1 MKAIIIEDE
10 RPAARNLN
18 RLLEK
23 SEIEVL
29 SILHSVEDA
38 IDWINNND
46 KPDLGFFD
54 IRLGDG
60 LSFEIFDNVDVNFPA
75 IFTTAYDEY
84 AIKAFKVNSIDYLL
98 KPIDEEELTLALDK
112 YYKLF
117 KSEEKKDYISEL
129 NKITE
134 LLNPKKYKKRFS
146 IKIGRKFKLINTEDI
161 ACFYSQDKATYI
173 KSQDNKNNLIDIPL
187 DKLEG
192 VLESSLFYRVSRQYI
207 INAKYIEEIYSYS
220 NSRLGI
226 KLKNISLE
234 DIIVS
239 REKVK
244 DFKEW
249 LDK

>member
-1 MKAIIIEDE
+1 MKAILIEDE

-18 RLLEK
+18 RLLGK
-23 SEIEVL
+23 SDIDVL
-29 SILHSVEDA
+29 AILHSVDEA
-38 IDWINNND
+38 IEWIQNND

-60 LSFEIFDNVDVNFPA
+60 LSFEIFENVDVNFPV

-98 KPIDEEELTLALDK
+98 KPIDEEELNSALDK

-161 ACFYSQDKATYI
+161 ACFYSKDKATYI
-173 KSQDNKNNLIDIPL
+173 KSQSNKNHFIDIPL

-192 VLESSLFYRVSRQYI
+192 VLDPGLFYRVSRQFI
-207 INAKYIEEIYSYS
+207 VNSKYIEEIYAYS

-226 KLKNISLE
+226 NLKNISLG

-244 DFKEW
+244 AFKEW

>member
-10 RPAARNLN
+10 KPAARNLS
-18 RLLEK
+18 RLLNK
-23 SEIEVL
+23 SDIEVL
-29 SILHSVEDA
+29 ATLHSVEDS
-38 IDWINNND
+38 IDWIKTNE

-60 LSFEIFDNVDVNFPA
+60 LSFEIFDNVDVNFPV
-75 IFTTAYDEY
+75 IFTTAFDEY

-98 KPIDEEELTLALDK
+98 KPIDEEELTLALNK

-117 KSEEKKDYISEL
+117 KSEEKKDYVTEL

-146 IKIGRKFKLINTEDI
+146 IKIGRKFKLINTEEI
-161 ACFYSQDKATYI
+161 AIFYSKDKATYL
-173 KSQDNKNNLIDIPL
+173 KSQSNKNHLIDIPL

-192 VLESSLFYRVSRQYI
+192 MLDPSLFYRVSRQFI
-207 INAKYIEEIYSYS
+207 INAKYIEEIYAYS

-226 KLKNISLE
+226 NLKNISLE

-244 DFKEW
+244 AFKEW